1 MLFWK
6 KTFLKAKAIKVR
18 KALNAYEKRSI
29 VQQMSGMI
37 AHELSSPLGS
47 IRTYVTLLKM
57 ESSSKIPFS
66 KEVKQKALN
75 GIEEQVLTMSKII
88 DRVRGYSLKIIIHAR
103 RIVI

>member
-1 MLFWK
+1 MLANALLEKDNFE
-6 KTFLKAKAIKVR
+6 AKAIKVR

-57 ESSSKIPFS
+57 EGSSKIPFS

-75 GIEEQVLTMSKII
+75 GIEEQVLPVFSPLYRAKS
-88 DRVRGYSLKIIIHAR
+88 R
-103 RIVI
+103 